1 MEDSNNLDK
10 LSNHIE
16 KVIIQLTQL
25 NKEEINFNQLFSLT
39 LESIE
44 FIDNEYKNLNGS
56 QKKDLLIEAMN
67 DFCDHSDILN
77 KDQKTFFKNF
87 INKDLFAII
96 DGIIQVSNG
105 EFRINEQQQMV
116 LLRCLSKL
124 CKFLFKKCMKQK
136 KQTRTINNNP

>member
-1 MEDSNNLDK
+1 MEDFNK

-25 NKEEINFNQLFSLT
+25 DKEEINFNQLFSLT
-39 LESIE
+39 LECIE

-67 DFCDHSDILN
+67 DFCDHSNILN
-77 KDQKTFFKNF
+77 EDQKTFFKKF
-87 INKDLFAII
+87 INKDLFNII
-96 DGIIQVSNG
+96 DSIIQVSNG
-105 EFRINEQQQMV
+105 EFHINEQQQML

-124 CKFLFKKCMKQK
+124 CQFLFKKCMKQK
-136 KQTRTINNNP
+136 KQTRTIINNP

>member
-1 MEDSNNLDK
+1 MEDFNK

-25 NKEEINFNQLFSLT
+25 DKEKINFNQLFSLT
-39 LESIE
+39 LECIE

-67 DFCDHSDILN
+67 DFCDHSNLLN
-77 KDQKTFFKNF
+77 KDQKTFFKDF
-87 INKDLFAII
+87 INKDLFTII
-96 DGIIQVSNG
+96 DSIIQVSNG
-105 EFRINEQQQMV
+105 EFHINEQQQM
-116 LLRCLSKL
+116 LLLKCLSTL
-124 CKFLFKKCMKQK
+124 CQFLFQKCMKQK

>member
-10 LSNHIE
+10 LSDHIE
-16 KVIIQLTQL
+16 KVIIELTQL

-56 QKKDLLIEAMN
+56 QKKDLLIEGMN

-77 KDQKTFFKNF
+77 KYQETFFKNF
-87 INKDLFAII
+87 INKDLFTII

-105 EFRINEQQQMV
+105 EFQINEQQQMI
-116 LLRCLSKL
+116 LLKCLSKL

-136 KQTRTINNNP
+136 KQTRTIINNP